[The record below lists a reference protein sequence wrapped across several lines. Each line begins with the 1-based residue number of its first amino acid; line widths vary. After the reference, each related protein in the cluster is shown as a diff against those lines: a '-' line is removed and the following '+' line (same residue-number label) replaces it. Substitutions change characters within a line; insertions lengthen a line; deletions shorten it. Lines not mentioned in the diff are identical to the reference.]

1 MSKKIYYRDQYKLN
15 QILEQ
20 VKALS
25 DVVDELRMALN
36 DLKKASLNVNHQTGF
51 FESTKKNNKVD
62 YVKPTILRNMKTYFK
77 NNGICTRIETYRAA
91 KNTQVFIKYIGQCS
105 F

>member
-1 MSKKIYYRDQYKLN
+1 MSKKLCHPDQYKLN

-36 DLKKASLNVNHQTGF
+36 DLKKTSVNVNRETAF
-51 FESTKKNNKVD
+51 FGLTKENKID
-62 YVKPTILRNMKTYFK
+62 YVKPIVLRNMET
-77 NNGICTRIETYRAA
+77 NVSNIGICTRIDETHPVT
-91 KNTQVFIKYIGQCS
+91 KNTEVFI
-105 F
+105 